1 MAAAV
6 IFWLALFKAGGAFF
20 AAIRHDP
27 LPSNA
32 PCLPSSRTA
41 VGMFLLERHV
51 HLLRLPT
58 FLLELGLKLLEL
70 RQLRL
75 L

>member
-1 MAAAV
+1 
-6 IFWLALFKAGGAFF
+6 LAGLVQGWGAFF
-20 AAIRHDP
+20 AAIHHDP
-27 LPSNA
+27 LSGNA
-32 PCLPSSRTA
+32 HCLLSSHTA
-41 VGMFLLERHV
+41 AGTFLLERNAQ
-51 HLLRLPT
+51 LLRLPM